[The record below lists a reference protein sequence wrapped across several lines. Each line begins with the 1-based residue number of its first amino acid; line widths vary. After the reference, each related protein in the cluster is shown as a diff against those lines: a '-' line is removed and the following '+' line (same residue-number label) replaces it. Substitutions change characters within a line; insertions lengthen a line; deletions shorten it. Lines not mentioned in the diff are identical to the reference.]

1 VSHCQRTYLGSA
13 VAACIHLHLTQ
24 RASGDLI
31 SASLRLDFRLLID
44 DASHMRTRGDR
55 LSLRKNRCSNQY
67 FSFDVLTSEAVAFKR
82 ADTYTEVAVKVTRCT
97 LFLLITTMCCAS
109 AMAEETV
116 RLALIETLS
125 GPAATNGIWSANH
138 VRWAVDR
145 VNAAGG
151 ILGDKRIA
159 LVEFDNKGSPQEA
172 VLALN
177 EVIDR
182 KIRYLAGAVGSH
194 ISLAL
199 SDAIAKHN
207 KRSPETSVL
216 FLNYGG
222 LSTELTNEKCSFW
235 HFRFEANA
243 DMKVE
248 ALMRQ
253 VASNKSVG
261 KVYLINQDYAY
272 GQAVRSRMRQF
283 LAQRLSNVAIVG
295 DDLVPLQKT
304 KDFAPYVAKIKAAGA
319 DTVLTSNWGPDLI
332 LLVRAA
338 RDSGLATHFYT
349 LHAHHVGT
357 PTAIGAPGIG
367 HVVNLSSW
375 SNNAEDSTLE
385 SYYLGYK
392 RYYKQEWNM
401 LPMKNAVEMWVKA
414 IEQAR
419 SLDPLA
425 VGKALEGMRYDAGTG
440 TMWMRGED
448 HQLML
453 PQYASQL
460 RQAGATREARR
471 RRHRLWVSD
480 RSALRGR

>member
-1 VSHCQRTYLGSA
+1 ML
-13 VAACIHLHLTQ
+13 
-24 RASGDLI
+24 
-31 SASLRLDFRLLID
+31 
-44 DASHMRTRGDR
+44 
-55 LSLRKNRCSNQY
+55 CS
-67 FSFDVLTSEAVAFKR
+67 
-82 ADTYTEVAVKVTRCT
+82 
-97 LFLLITTMCCAS
+97 AS

-125 GPAATNGIWSANH
+125 GPAAANGIWSANH

-151 ILGDKRIA
+151 VLGGKLIT

-172 VLALN
+172 VIALN
-177 EVIDR
+177 EVIDQ
-182 KIRYLAGAVGSH
+182 KIRYVAGAVGSH

-207 KRSPETSVL
+207 RRSPETSVL

-253 VASNKSVG
+253 VASNKSVA

-283 LAQRLSNVAIVG
+283 LAQRLSDLVIAG

-338 RDSGLATHFYT
+338 RDSGLASRFYT

-357 PTAIGAPGIG
+357 PIAIGATGIG
-367 HVVNLSSW
+367 HLVNVSSW

-401 LPMKNAVEMWVKA
+401 LPMKNAVEMWLKA
-414 IEQAR
+414 IELAR

-440 TMWMRGED
+440 IMWMRGED

-453 PQYASQL
+453 PQYAYSFAKL
-460 RQAGATREARR
+460 GPGVKHDVEDTGFGFLTEARFAADETV
-471 RRHRLWVSD
+471 LPTTCKMD
-480 RSALRGR
+480 RP